1 MFFFLFHWNWNLRWN
16 SKQIK
21 IFPHNKDQFSCFLTQ
36 IPNQTGIP
44 NPLCCHLTRTRS
56 TIPSTTNHTA
66 IQHWTTD
73 RIRSSFILA
82 VNAIF
87 VSQLQLQNTRRLCK
101 QRPAAVSTLCMEIV
115 DCDKRASRR
124 EVAWKR
130 LRVGRGQVKNGKR
143 ENIGIFFFFSLGKP
157 HYKADCITFNSKRR
171 QGLIPEPY
179 TFSFHHSQ
187 TDDCMIIVNR
197 HHEWRPQF
205 RPMLNCLES
214 SNSRLSLFS
223 YYCYHYHH
231 HHHHHHHQHHHR
243 YHYLLYFN
251 FWMKFAK
258 ERDCK
263 KNKTKQKNTQNER
276 YQTFRPLEV

>member
-1 MFFFLFHWNWNLRWN
+1 MQRTVNYSLCFFLFHWNWNLRWN
-16 SKQIK
+16 SKQNK

-87 VSQLQLQNTRRLCK
+87 VSQVQLQNTRGLCK

-143 ENIGIFFFFSLGKP
+143 ENIGIF
-157 HYKADCITFNSKRR
+157 
-171 QGLIPEPY
+171 
-179 TFSFHHSQ
+179 
-187 TDDCMIIVNR
+187 
-197 HHEWRPQF
+197 
-205 RPMLNCLES
+205 
-214 SNSRLSLFS
+214 LFS
-223 YYCYHYHH
+223 
-231 HHHHHHHQHHHR
+231 R
-243 YHYLLYFN
+243 
-251 FWMKFAK
+251 
-258 ERDCK
+258 
-263 KNKTKQKNTQNER
+263 
-276 YQTFRPLEV
+276 

>member
-87 VSQLQLQNTRRLCK
+87 VSQVQLQNTRRLCK

-143 ENIGIFFFFSLGKP
+143 ENIGIFFFLDRE
-157 HYKADCITFNSKRR
+157 AT
-171 QGLIPEPY
+171 L
-179 TFSFHHSQ
+179 
-187 TDDCMIIVNR
+187 
-197 HHEWRPQF
+197 
-205 RPMLNCLES
+205 
-214 SNSRLSLFS
+214 
-223 YYCYHYHH
+223 
-231 HHHHHHHQHHHR
+231 
-243 YHYLLYFN
+243 
-251 FWMKFAK
+251 
-258 ERDCK
+258 
-263 KNKTKQKNTQNER
+263 
-276 YQTFRPLEV
+276 

>member
-1 MFFFLFHWNWNLRWN
+1 MFYFLFHWNWNLRWN
-16 SKQIK
+16 SKQNK
-21 IFPHNKDQFSCFLTQ
+21 IFPHNNDQFSCFLTQ

-44 NPLCCHLTRTRS
+44 NPLCCHRTRTRS

-143 ENIGIFFFFSLGKP
+143 ENIGIFFFSIGKP

-171 QGLIPEPY
+171 QGLTPEPY

-187 TDDCMIIVNR
+187 TDDCMIT
-197 HHEWRPQF
+197 
-205 RPMLNCLES
+205 
-214 SNSRLSLFS
+214 
-223 YYCYHYHH
+223 
-231 HHHHHHHQHHHR
+231 
-243 YHYLLYFN
+243 
-251 FWMKFAK
+251 
-258 ERDCK
+258 RDY
-263 KNKTKQKNTQNER
+263 TS
-276 YQTFRPLEV
+276 